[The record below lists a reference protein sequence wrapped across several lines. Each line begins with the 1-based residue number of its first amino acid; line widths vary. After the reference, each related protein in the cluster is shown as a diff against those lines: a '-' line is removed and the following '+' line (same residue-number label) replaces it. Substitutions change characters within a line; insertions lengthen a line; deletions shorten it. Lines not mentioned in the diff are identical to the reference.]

1 MACGN
6 NRFSC
11 IFSVNLH
18 VVKASTKDYN
28 LQKFSICREK
38 LKEVRS
44 GSRRF
49 TGRTDFPADMR
60 RIDMTPRN
68 LANNELLLTFPCRPE
83 SPAGHTN
90 PREFS
95 FDPDSWPTLA
105 ANSCWELPK
114 RDLDWILLQFWVI
127 FRFDRVVSLTVS
139 RFDLSEVS
147 SLVIGPGI
155 LFLFYFIHY

>member
-49 TGRTDFPADMR
+49 TGRTDPGAGEFFG
-60 RIDMTPRN
+60 TSGKEQ
-68 LANNELLLTFPCRPE
+68 NNIKTI
-83 SPAGHTN
+83 ST
-90 PREFS
+90 
-95 FDPDSWPTLA
+95 
-105 ANSCWELPK
+105 
-114 RDLDWILLQFWVI
+114 
-127 FRFDRVVSLTVS
+127 
-139 RFDLSEVS
+139 
-147 SLVIGPGI
+147 
-155 LFLFYFIHY
+155 